1 MICPKGKIKIIKLV
15 LLLLAFFTSIKGISQ
30 NDCVDAILICGN
42 ANLSG
47 LTANGI
53 GIQEITRDNACG
65 SGENNSLWLKI
76 KINTGGTLGFVLTP
90 QSTDILEDL
99 DFWIFGPNVSCSNLG
114 TAIRCS
120 TTNPLAIN
128 QPDNLTGMN
137 SIETDVSEGPGYD
150 GNSFIKWMDVL
161 DNETYYIAIDRPTG
175 VSAFSIAWSGTATFY
190 QPPVPVTTNDL
201 QRCSLPSLPGT
212 AVFDLTP
219 NINLAIG
226 NQTNIIS
233 NFFTSYNDAVIN
245 TNPILN
251 SNSYQNSTNPER
263 IYLRLMNINTG
274 CFAITDFNLSVA
286 LPSIT
291 QFSYTSPVCINGIN
305 PIVSTSPGFATGG
318 IYSSTTG
325 LQIDPI
331 TGTIDLALSIPGT
344 YSVRYSLQANP
355 AICQIATTS
364 TFSIT
369 INTLPTI
376 ALQTPPQL
384 YCINA
389 VINPITF
396 NIGGLATDVLISGG
410 NLPLGLSGSFNNG
423 IFTINGTPSETGTF
437 NYTLTTVGGCSTPA
451 SFSGSL
457 TVILNSVAG
466 TISGVAPVCNGT
478 NSSVLTLSV
487 NSGAIQWQSSTDTIA
502 FTTISNATGTTYTA
516 TNLTATTYFR
526 AIITNN
532 GCPSATTAPTTIIVN
547 PLPIVSL
554 PQDGYVCVDDAGNSI
569 GSFRLSTNLSRT
581 TNSFIWSNSS
591 GIIPGQTGSSYLAT
605 APGNYSVI
613 TTDNST
619 GCISERATATIA
631 PSLPP
636 LQVVATVSS
645 YFSDIQTIAVS
656 VLPNGIYEYKLDF
669 NPYQDNNEF
678 TNLSMGTHE
687 IWVRDKLGC
696 GVKKIVLQIINYPNY
711 FTPNGDSFNDTW
723 NITELRNQPNSY
735 ISIFDRYG
743 KLIKQIKPSGPGWDG
758 NYNGNPLPATDYWF
772 TVYYV
777 EQNKNEQFSSHF
789 SLLR

>member
-226 NQTNIIS
+226 NQTNIIT

-636 LQVVATVSS
+636 LQVVAAVSS

-696 GVKKIVLQIINYPNY
+696 GVKKIVVQVINYPNY

>member
-226 NQTNIIS
+226 NQTNIIT

-554 PQDGYVCVDDAGNSI
+554 PQDGYVCIDDAGNSI

-696 GVKKIVLQIINYPNY
+696 GVKKIVVQIINYPNY

-758 NYNGNPLPATDYWF
+758 NYNGNHLPATDYWF

>member
-226 NQTNIIS
+226 NQTNIIT

-554 PQDGYVCVDDAGNSI
+554 PQDGYICVDDAGNSI
-569 GSFRLSTNLSRT
+569 GSFRLTTNLSRT
-581 TNSFIWSNSS
+581 TNSFIWSNSF

-696 GVKKIVLQIINYPNY
+696 GVKKIVVQIINYPNY

-772 TVYYV
+772 TVYFV

>member
-128 QPDNLTGMN
+128 QSDNLTGMN

-226 NQTNIIS
+226 NQTNIIT

-364 TFSIT
+364 TISIT

-636 LQVVATVSS
+636 LQVVAAVSS

-696 GVKKIVLQIINYPNY
+696 GVKKIVVQVINYPNY